1 MKMDA
6 TLIIGLILLGL
17 LAGYLSGL
25 VGIGGGIVMVP
36 VLVLLFGFTQHKA
49 QGTTLALLIL
59 PVGILGVINYYKTG
73 NVDIKTTLL
82 LCAGFVLGSY
92 LGSKTAITLSQEM
105 LRKVFAI
112 LMFVV
117 AVKMFFQK
125 LKPAIPNFFGPLR
138 LHLSL

>member
-36 VLVLLFGFTQHKA
+36 VLVLLFFFTHHKVHL
-49 QGTTLALLIL
+49 TIFSLLIL
-59 PVGILGVINYYKTG
+59 FFGILVVINYYKTG

-82 LCAGFVLGSY
+82 LCA
-92 LGSKTAITLSQEM
+92 
-105 LRKVFAI
+105 
-112 LMFVV
+112 
-117 AVKMFFQK
+117 
-125 LKPAIPNFFGPLR
+125 
-138 LHLSL
+138 

>member
-1 MKMDA
+1 MKMEV
-6 TLIIGLILLGL
+6 TIIIGLIFLGL

-25 VGIGGGIVMVP
+25 VGIGGGIIMVP

-59 PVGILGVINYYKTG
+59 PVGILGVMNYYKTG

-92 LGSKTAITLSQEM
+92 LGSKTAITISQEM

-112 LMFVV
+112 LMLVI

-125 LKPAIPNFFGPLR
+125 
-138 LHLSL
+138 